1 MNKIKYITSLP
12 VLLALL
18 TLSGTAQKPSSEVV
32 PQSNPETLKA
42 VNLPSAKEVVDK
54 YVSAIG
60 GREALT
66 KHKSRKETGTIEL
79 SPMGL
84 KGTLESYSRSDN
96 RLLTKL
102 NIAGIGEI
110 VDGFDGTT
118 AWTVNP
124 VQGSRVK
131 AGEELLQTK
140 RNSMFARE
148 ANFDKIYDSLTVRGI
163 DKVGDR
169 DTYVVVAS
177 SKGLPDE
184 ILYFDTDNGLML
196 RSDSIVIA
204 PEGKQ
209 AVNTFYEDYREVDGV
224 KSPFKVRA
232 KTPAFEINTAI
243 TEIKYGVDIEDSKF
257 TQPK

>member
-1 MNKIKYITSLP
+1 MKYIAIIP
-12 VLLALL
+12 ILLASM
-18 TLSGTAQKPSSEVV
+18 TLSGVAQKPSSEAA
-32 PQSNPETLKA
+32 PESKPETPKA

-66 KHKSRKETGTIEL
+66 KHKSRHETGTIEL

-84 KGTLESYSRSDN
+84 KGTVESYSRSDN
-96 RLLTKL
+96 RSLTKL
-102 NIAGIGEI
+102 NIAGVGEI

-124 VQGSRVK
+124 IQGSRVK
-131 AGEELLQTK
+131 SGEELLQTK

-148 ANFDKIYDSLTVRGI
+148 ANLDKIYGSLTVRGI
-163 DKVGDR
+163 EKVGDR
-169 DTYVVVAS
+169 ETYVVVAS
-177 SKGLPDE
+177 SKGLPDD
-184 ILYFDTDNGLML
+184 ILYFDAENGLML
-196 RSDSIVIA
+196 RSDSIVIS

-209 AVNTFYEDYREVDGV
+209 AITTYYEDYREVDGV

-232 KTPAFEINTAI
+232 KTPAFEINTVV